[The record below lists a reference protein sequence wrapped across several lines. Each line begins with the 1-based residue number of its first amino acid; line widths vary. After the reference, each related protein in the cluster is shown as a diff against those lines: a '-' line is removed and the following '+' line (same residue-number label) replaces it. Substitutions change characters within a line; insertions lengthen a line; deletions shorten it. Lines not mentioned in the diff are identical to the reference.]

1 MYCCL
6 QCCNHPYL
14 LDPSPSTFVT
24 RGLPVEEHFDI
35 GIKASGKLQLLE
47 KILFEA
53 KRRELRVIILFQVIT
68 YRGHVVFCLFLCLIS
83 CISVSLFISCYIE
96 SDL

>member
-1 MYCCL
+1 MCCCL

-14 LDPSPSTFVT
+14 LNPSLNNLVT

-53 KRRELRVIILFQVIT
+53 KSRKLRVIILFQVIT
-68 YRGHVVFCLFLCLIS
+68 Y
-83 CISVSLFISCYIE
+83 
-96 SDL
+96 